1 MTRINVG
8 FHWIKKLNLLQ
19 DNSIKN
25 QKIFP
30 MESNKVTDILKQAII
45 MENRGKSLYA
55 KVAEQTTS
63 EDVRKIFDI
72 MAKEEQLHIDF
83 LSKQY
88 SSYQKTGKFDKLALQ
103 EASGEDAI
111 ANIILSEK
119 IKKDIS
125 GAGFEAAAISA
136 AIDME
141 TKSIEVY
148 SARAQEASDPNEK
161 ELYQWLAD
169 WEKGHHKMLIDLNKE
184 LTEKVWYDNNFWP
197 F

>member
-1 MTRINVG
+1 
-8 FHWIKKLNLLQ
+8 
-19 DNSIKN
+19 
-25 QKIFP
+25 

-55 KVAEQTTS
+55 KVAEQTKS

-72 MAKEEQLHIDF
+72 MAREEQLHIEF

-88 SSYQKTGKFDKLALQ
+88 VSYQKTGKFDKLST
-103 EASGEDAI
+103 EAAKGDDSI
-111 ANIILSEK
+111 ANLVFTDK

-141 TKSIEVY
+141 SKSVEVY
-148 SARAQEASDPNEK
+148 AARANEATDANEK
-161 ELYQWLAD
+161 ELYNWLAN
-169 WEKGHHKMLIDLNKE
+169 WERGHHKLLIDLNRE
-184 LTEKVWYDNNFWP
+184 LTEKVWNDNNFWP